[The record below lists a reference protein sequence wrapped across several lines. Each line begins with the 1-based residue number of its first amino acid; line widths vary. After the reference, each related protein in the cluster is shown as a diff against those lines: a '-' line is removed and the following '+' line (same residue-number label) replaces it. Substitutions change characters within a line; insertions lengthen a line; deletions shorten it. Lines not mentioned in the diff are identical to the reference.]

1 MTPEERKKFIDSFK
15 QSPAPAAPVSAPT
28 VSPSELEKKQSR
40 REFIESFRT
49 KPKAPVPA
57 GPVPTAEERRQTAAG
72 PLAVTTGIMESETE
86 EDKLR
91 KELTYKIRNENLL
104 WTDDAVRS
112 EVERQIGE
120 MKSPVAVGGYDITK
134 PFTSK
139 LPFVPAPS
147 SAPVN
152 VKPIETPGIL
162 DVLRPQVKVPETE
175 VHMYQSPFDDV
186 AFERS
191 LKDLPVDEQKQQR
204 AQWKAYKRGY
214 DKIRELNPNISHQ
227 EIISDLQR
235 QISELPD
242 AIEGK
247 GRLITQ
253 DPRVEMG
260 ISNDPT
266 AIALSRQTKEGKVP
280 NLEPGQLAFLQGIYE
295 AELPD
300 QKAADRARLSQKG
313 AKPITRIEKRPTSD
327 TVGGKPLMEDVEVK
341 IGSTDYTPA
350 EIEDIISKKEKG
362 GQYDA
367 RPWWM
372 SESEKENVLRNPE
385 KYTTGGALFAKKY
398 PTGATV
404 ESPTAWFLRS
414 AMAVPNALA
423 GTVGYAFTPEDIQ
436 KQKEAGREEKFRAPG
451 LYSNVLANVAE
462 GGGYTQEIGD
472 LYKYNP
478 DPEVRKYETLGR
490 LAGFTGDLL
499 GLGDLSLIEGGIGGA
514 KASVEFTRAARAA
527 GEGLLE
533 AGATG
538 LKAGTRG
545 AVGAYVESLPGM
557 SRLAEKLVPGDVRL
571 IYGAKLADEF
581 SAARKYEKAFDEAL
595 AAGATDAAAHDA
607 GKSASTSA
615 FPESKFADDV
625 EKTFNMREVLR
636 GDYFTEGQKAFRQ
649 YSDIAETVDKL
660 ERGVEISTAE
670 ERLIKPYL
678 SAAAGADTK
687 IAKAIRQAY
696 SGVATGERVRAAQIF
711 EKLATDGKQA
721 YADAIKATAAF
732 DNGVKVIDTGLANVY
747 SRGAKTVAVTPR
759 TFATPAGAVKLAKD
773 FRNTKFYTNVLEPIQ
788 RGMRAD
794 VVSGKAVVQG
804 YDLTRLPTSQ
814 SSEISNRIL
823 NAVNEAEIAG
833 LIPRSE
839 AARITSEV
847 SKGSVSAADLQT
859 LTHAV
864 VDNLA
869 GSTRTGFTSRALA
882 EVSRPAERTIPQQ
895 ILRQSAAQSRRASEL
910 KSGGLLILKRPAARL
925 YESLR
930 PLEAAVTAEQR
941 ALITSARSKVS
952 ALDKVFRDE
961 FTRISTDPEFAK
973 LYGVT
978 TDASDEEKLIA
989 LGHGPLLGDFESAS
1003 STLNRKQYADELV
1016 KSLIYGTEKTPLY
1029 NAISPA
1035 YKWGETLLASSTEY
1049 NALIR
1054 DVSMMSPAELSA
1066 RLDEVFDSAAD
1077 IVKNN
1082 INPLIDAAGG
1092 SVLSVPKSLSAET
1105 LAVAY
1110 ARVKSAD
1117 IMAETAVKLAAERPV
1132 ALSDTP
1138 KFLSKISQTVTGS
1151 DNLWYEI
1158 IKSEIKT
1165 PGSVKTA
1172 IDDDVTRL
1180 AFIEGVVSKTLPG
1193 ATNKPFIS
1201 KYISDIIKAD
1211 SETFLSDVLFSAN
1224 ILEDSRVIN
1233 GTKMEQSLAQ
1243 IDLLISNKIPAETF
1257 VSPALAQKLAS
1268 ELGSAP
1274 KFKGML
1280 TELARMSDLAG
1291 KGDKKALQVS
1301 GFFRQ
1306 LWDSYNAFY
1315 YHAILSVNP
1324 RFHGVNN
1331 LTAPLITYYTTG
1343 KIVNPVKWA
1352 ESANIMLLGGPKS
1365 ADAASRMVPVVTD
1378 RFGNIYTRGQLYD
1391 LAIKSGIFK
1400 SAISTEVARDFIADA
1415 NDVMGRVSA
1424 IENKYLAKGNK
1435 VRKQVFTPW
1444 REFLGDPLA
1453 AWTDNVWRMNSI
1465 RDALETGS
1473 TIDEALDFGRRSLF
1487 DYGTLTDAERVVSR
1501 NFFVFYNY
1509 YRQSIVQFMK
1519 NFAENPG
1526 RMIKLFRLTKDLS
1539 DIAIGDQNARDLS
1552 FYYPPEFGVA
1562 RGIVKLDTAAK
1573 SKEGEAIMLP
1583 MMPYADGLNIF
1594 AGMLSDPVGTI
1605 IGPEM
1610 VGEKGR
1616 RAWEK
1621 GLIASKVGT
1630 GTKYAGQAF
1639 FSDVKLD
1646 QLLEVKLT
1654 KNRLPPE
1661 HVAFFESLGVGTQ
1674 FLTTFNAE
1682 VKTAEPGEN
1691 SYRGKVY
1698 VISDAETEHY
1708 REWLIKFQATGVSR
1722 PIGELGKII
1731 GTLGN
1736 DQLKGA
1742 YADTTLK
1749 QWLSAIGA
1757 IAVTG
1762 SGIPELQLRK
1772 GISKQ
1777 GEDIKNLASELEKK
1791 RLPAKEKP
1799 L

>member
-1 MTPEERKKFIDSFK
+1 
-15 QSPAPAAPVSAPT
+15 
-28 VSPSELEKKQSR
+28 
-40 REFIESFRT
+40 
-49 KPKAPVPA
+49 
-57 GPVPTAEERRQTAAG
+57 
-72 PLAVTTGIMESETE
+72 MESETE
-86 EDKLR
+86 EDRLR
-91 KELTYKIRNENLL
+91 KELTYKIRKENML
-104 WTDDAVRS
+104 WTDDAVRE
-112 EVERQIGE
+112 EVERQIGAI
-120 MKSPVAVGGYDITK
+120 KTPIAVGGYNITK

-139 LPFVPAPS
+139 VAIFSPSPSTAPI
-147 SAPVN
+147 N
-152 VKPIETPGIL
+152 VKPVETPGL
-162 DVLRPQVKVPETE
+162 MDVLRPQVKVPETE

-191 LKDLPVDEQKQQR
+191 LKDMPADEQKQQR
-204 AQWKAYKRGY
+204 AQWTAFKRGY
-214 DKIRELNPNISHQ
+214 QKIRELNPNVSHE
-227 EIISDLQR
+227 EIINDLQR
-235 QISELPD
+235 QIRELPD
-242 AIEGK
+242 TIEGK

-260 ISNDPT
+260 MPNDPT
-266 AIALSRQTKEGKVP
+266 ILALSRQTKEGKVP

-300 QKAADRARLSQKG
+300 QKAADRAMLSQKG
-313 AKPITRIEKRPTSD
+313 AKPITRIEKRPTGD
-327 TVGGKPLMEDVEVK
+327 TVGGKPVMEDVEVK

-404 ESPTAWFLRS
+404 ESPTAWLMRS
-414 AMAVPNALA
+414 AMTVPNLLA
-423 GTVGYAFTPEDIQ
+423 GTVGYAFTPAEIQ
-436 KQKEAGREEKFRAPG
+436 SQKEAGREEKYRAPG

-499 GLGDLSLIEGGIGGA
+499 GLGDLSLLESGIGGA

-625 EKTFNMREVLR
+625 EKTPNMREVLR

-649 YSDIAETVDKL
+649 YSDIAETVDRL
-660 ERGVEISTAE
+660 ERGVDISTAE

-678 SAAAGADTK
+678 SVAANADTK

-732 DNGVKVIDTGLANVY
+732 DNGVKVMDAGLAGAY
-747 SRGAKTVAVTPR
+747 SKGAKTVAVTPR
-759 TFATPAGAVKLAKD
+759 TFTTPEGAAKLASEFKK
-773 FRNTKFYTNVLEPIQ
+773 TKFYTTVLEPIQ
-788 RGMRAD
+788 RGMRSD
-794 VVSGKAVVQG
+794 IVSGKAVVQG
-804 YDLTRLPTSQ
+804 YDLTKLPAGQ
-814 SSEISNRIL
+814 RAELSNRLL

-833 LIPRSE
+833 LVPRSE
-839 AARITSEV
+839 AVRITNEV
-847 SKGSVSAADLQT
+847 TKGTVSAADLQT

-869 GSTRTGFTSRALA
+869 GSTRKGFTSRALA
-882 EVSRPAERTIPQQ
+882 EVSTPAERTVPQQ
-895 ILRQSAAQSRRASEL
+895 VLRQSVAQSRRAAEL
-910 KSGGLLILKRPAARL
+910 KSGAPIIFSRMKNAINDTMK
-925 YESLR
+925 
-930 PLEAAVTAEQR
+930 PLEAVITADQR
-941 ALITSARSKVS
+941 AMITSARSKVS

-973 LYGVT
+973 LYGVA
-978 TDASDEEKLIA
+978 TDAPDEEKLIA
-989 LGHGPLLGDFESAS
+989 LGQGPLVGDFESPVS
-1003 STLNRKQYADELV
+1003 KLNREQYADELV
-1016 KSLIYGTEKTPLY
+1016 KSLIYGTERTTLY
-1029 NAISPA
+1029 NAISPV
-1035 YKWGETLLASSTEY
+1035 YKWGDTLLASSAEY
-1049 NALIR
+1049 NALIKE
-1054 DVSMMSPAELSA
+1054 VASLSPADLSG
-1066 RLDEVFDSAAD
+1066 RLDEIFDRAAD

-1082 INPLIDAAGG
+1082 INPVIDAAGG
-1092 SVLSVPKSLSAET
+1092 KVMSVPKSLTAET
-1105 LAVAY
+1105 LVVAY
-1110 ARVKSAD
+1110 GRVKSND
-1117 IMAETAVKLAAERPV
+1117 IMAETAVKLAAERPI

-1138 KFLSKISQTVTGS
+1138 KFLSKLSQTVTGG
-1151 DNLWYEI
+1151 DKLWYEI
-1158 IKSEIKT
+1158 IKEEIKKA
-1165 PGSVKTA
+1165 GRVEEIIKDEA
-1172 IDDDVTRL
+1172 QRR
-1180 AFIEGVVSKTLPG
+1180 AFFEAVVNRSLPG
-1193 ATNKPFIS
+1193 AEQKPFVA
-1201 KYISDIIKAD
+1201 KFISDIIGA
-1211 SETFLSDVLFSAN
+1211 EPAPFLDDVKTSVEL
-1224 ILEDSRVIN
+1224 LKDSRTIN
-1233 GTKMEQSLAQ
+1233 GFKMEQSMAQ
-1243 IDLLISNKIPAETF
+1243 IDLLISNKISADAF
-1257 VSPALAQKLAS
+1257 VSPALAQKMAS

-1280 TELARMSDLAG
+1280 TELARMSDLAYA
-1291 KGDKKALQVS
+1291 GDKSALRAS
-1301 GFFRQ
+1301 NFFRQ

-1315 YHAILSVNP
+1315 YHMILSVNP

-1343 KIVNPVKWA
+1343 KIVNPIKFS
-1352 ESANIMLLGGPKS
+1352 ESANILLLGGPKS

-1400 SAISTEVARDFIADA
+1400 SAINTEVARDFIADA
-1415 NDVMGRVSA
+1415 NDVMGRVA
-1424 IENKYLAKGNK
+1424 ATEERFAGLNKA
-1435 VRKQVFTPW
+1435 RKKVFTPW

-1465 RDALETGS
+1465 RDALENGS

-1487 DYGTLTDAERVVSR
+1487 DYGTLTDAERAVSR

-1509 YRQSIVQFMK
+1509 YRQSIVQFFQ
-1519 NFAENPG
+1519 NFIENPG
-1526 RMIKLFRLTKDLS
+1526 RMIKLFRLTKNLS

-1552 FYYPPEFGVA
+1552 FYYPPDFGVA

-1573 SKEGEAIMLP
+1573 SKEGQAILLP
-1583 MMPYADGLNIF
+1583 MMPYADGLNIM
-1594 AGMLSDPVGTI
+1594 AGMLADPLGTI

-1610 VGEKGR
+1610 VGASGR
-1616 RAWEK
+1616 RAWEQ
-1621 GLIASKVGT
+1621 GIIAQKVGT
-1630 GTKYAGQAF
+1630 GTKLAGQAI
-1639 FSDVKLD
+1639 FSDVKME
-1646 QLLEVKLT
+1646 QLLEVKVS
-1654 KNRLPPE
+1654 KNRIPAE
-1661 HVAFFESLGVGTQ
+1661 HVAFFDSLGMGTQ
-1674 FLTTFNAE
+1674 FLSMFNAE
-1682 VKTAEPGEN
+1682 VKPSVSGEN
-1691 SYRGKVY
+1691 SYGGNVF
-1698 VISDAETEHY
+1698 VISDADTEKY
-1708 REWLIKFQATGVSR
+1708 RLFLIGAQSTGSNRPLTEW
-1722 PIGELGKII
+1722 GKIF
-1731 GTLGN
+1731 GSFGN
-1736 DQLKGA
+1736 EQLRGA

-1749 QWLSAIGA
+1749 KWLAGVG
-1757 IAVTG
+1757 AVTVMG
-1762 SGIPELQLRK
+1762 AGIPELQLRK
-1772 GISKQ
+1772 GIRSQQEEMK
-1777 GEDIKNLASELEKK
+1777 DLADEIQAQS
-1791 RLPAKEKP
+1791 LPTKEKP